1 MSTSAT
7 LPNTIQM
14 RPSRLTGLV
23 VGVAILTGVAT
34 WSVSQV
40 TTDSHAAGTPKS
52 DVVST
57 SGAATKAH
65 VDSVVA
71 LNPGQRAAMY
81 GNVGLPT
88 PYVGSVNALSPELQ
102 AVDISRT
109 PYVGSLNALSP
120 ELQAVDISRTPTS
133 GASTRSTPRREQGC
147 SGRPTSPRSPTG
159 PAPRD

>member
-1 MSTSAT
+1 MSTSVT

-81 GNVGLPT
+81 GNVGLP
-88 PYVGSVNALSPELQ
+88 P
-102 AVDISRT
+102 R
-109 PYVGSLNALSP
+109 
-120 ELQAVDISRTPTS
+120 RRTS
-133 GASTRSTPRREQGC
+133 GVQQYTPDAAEPHAQPGAASS
-147 SGRPTSPRSPTG
+147 
-159 PAPRD
+159 